1 MDEEQKELSPTLAS
15 LENPPETA
23 CARCQ
28 SSLWLLAGKELK
40 CFCRIMHTL
49 TWSDEEKTRVV
60 ICDGEFLAQEEGA

>member
-1 MDEEQKELSPTLAS
+1 MDEERKESPTLAS
-15 LENPPETA
+15 LEKPPDTA

-49 TWSDEEKTRVV
+49 T
-60 ICDGEFLAQEEGA
+60 